1 MGIIAN
7 WDMWSGMVAV
17 NLLDIMS
24 GWIHLKMCY
33 LRILD
38 WLVILAGCNIK
49 GINELGARES
59 QNSLVTLILQSK
71 RPETKRF
78 TTLTVQ
84 KL

>member
-24 GWIHLKMCY
+24 GWIHLKTCY

-38 WLVILAGCNIK
+38 WLVILAGCNIE

-59 QNSLVTLILQSK
+59 QNSLVTLILNFAK
-71 RPETKRF
+71 
-78 TTLTVQ
+78 
-84 KL
+84 